1 MSESNDN
8 IPSSDPVARIVVT
21 SDDGRSDGEYPLS
34 KRQMMIGRRMDC
46 DIRINSKNAS
56 RHHAQIFKV
65 LSDDYILDLDS
76 KNGTFVNSKRIKK
89 HSLEHGDVITIGGV
103 RMEYVT
109 EG

>member
-1 MSESNDN
+1 MSDSDDN
-8 IPSSDPVARIVVT
+8 IQSPVSVARIVVT
-21 SDDGRSDGEYPLS
+21 SDDGRSDGEYALT

-76 KNGTFVNSKRIKK
+76 KNGTFVNAKRVKK
-89 HSLEHGDVITIGGV
+89 HSLEHGDIITIGGV
-103 RMEYVT
+103 RMEYFA
-109 EG
+109 GD